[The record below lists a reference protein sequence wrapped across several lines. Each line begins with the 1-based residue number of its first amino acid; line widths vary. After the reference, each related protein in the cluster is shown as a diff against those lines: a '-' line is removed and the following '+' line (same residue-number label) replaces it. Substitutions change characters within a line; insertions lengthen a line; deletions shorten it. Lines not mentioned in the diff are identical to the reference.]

1 MRRLLVL
8 AVAVGVR
15 AFAPSSS
22 STVAT
27 REPVRSGPW
36 GQFVRD
42 GPTEVD
48 IQRSLADGVLE
59 SAEARRPLSSPAL
72 DAFLRRSSD
81 PWEEMFQWS
90 ALRPR
95 DADQRRAHQ
104 QTVRSALEVFNAA
117 MAPLRAGEDDGTLD
131 SIASRSLTVASY
143 LAERAVAD
151 GEVLAVALLSE
162 GFEAGLFA
170 QRETLATFGQQHFA
184 LQ

>member
-48 IQRSLADGVLE
+48 IQRSLAWIE
-59 SAEARRPLSSPAL
+59 RCTRPL
-72 DAFLRRSSD
+72 
-81 PWEEMFQWS
+81 
-90 ALRPR
+90 
-95 DADQRRAHQ
+95 
-104 QTVRSALEVFNAA
+104 
-117 MAPLRAGEDDGTLD
+117 
-131 SIASRSLTVASY
+131 
-143 LAERAVAD
+143 
-151 GEVLAVALLSE
+151 
-162 GFEAGLFA
+162 
-170 QRETLATFGQQHFA
+170 
-184 LQ
+184 